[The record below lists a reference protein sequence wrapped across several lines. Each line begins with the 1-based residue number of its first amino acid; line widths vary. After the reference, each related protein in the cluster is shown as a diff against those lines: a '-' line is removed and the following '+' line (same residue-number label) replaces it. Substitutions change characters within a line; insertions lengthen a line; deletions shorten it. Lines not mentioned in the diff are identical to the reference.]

1 MKKIYTLLL
10 LLIIGIPAMAQQMF
24 VEKSNGTE
32 TIEFSMFEKIT
43 FSGTTVKIT
52 QTDGTES
59 QAVMSDIARIHFSDY
74 VADSDYVAV
83 ENIEVNDKSLFTY
96 ISSDEIAINCNAG
109 DIVRIYDVIG
119 SQLICTRLNSDN
131 SIISITQLPK
141 GIYIININDRSA
153 KFVKR

>member
-59 QAVMSDIARIHFSDY
+59 QAVMSDIARIHFSN
-74 VADSDYVAV
+74 YVAV

-109 DIVRIYDVIG
+109 DIVRIYDIIG

-141 GIYIININDRSA
+141 VIYIININDRSA

>member
-24 VEKSNGTE
+24 VEKSNGTG

-59 QAVMSDIARIHFSDY
+59 QAVMSDIARIHFSN
-74 VADSDYVAV
+74 YVAV